1 DIWNSTVAEPPNHFS
16 KVKRDVERV
25 QAVRKLQSDSVM
37 CYTLTLCIAHY
48 VVLEGTPFDPVRGEF
63 FNFHEMSCDRISE
76 MDTEPSKA
84 DGMSIVSADG
94 SIYYAYDTSAT
105 LLDKIRQLYPHGMCV
120 ALFDVQCDD
129 TDDCEDGRYS
139 RVDVVKKEVVALE
152 TQRELMLQLRLRQGY
167 L

>member
-1 DIWNSTVAEPPNHFS
+1 
-16 KVKRDVERV
+16 
-25 QAVRKLQSDSVM
+25 M

-48 VVLEGTPFDPVRGEF
+48 VVLEGTPFDPARGEF

-76 MDTEPSKA
+76 MDTQPSKA
-84 DGMSIVSADG
+84 DGVSIVSADG
-94 SIYYAYDTSAT
+94 SIYYAYDTTAT
-105 LLDKIRQLYPHGMCV
+105 LLDKIRQLDPHGMCV

-139 RVDVVKKEVVALE
+139 RVDAVKKEVGVLE
-152 TQRELMLQLRLRQGY
+152 TQRELMLQLRLRHGH